1 MNIFSQRLI
10 AETACG
16 HNGNIKIL
24 KKLINIAKN
33 CGVKTIKFQIFNINE
48 RAIPGTKEWSIFSKL
63 ELKEE
68 EWKVA
73 INYAKNQ
80 NRISSFSKVAKL
92 ISGLKNPPFI
102 FSLIFQFT
110 MIFFEISIFV

>member
-33 CGVKTIKFQIFNINE
+33 CGAKVINLDLIDKNKKTKKIKFEKFKFP
-48 RAIPGTKEWSIFSKL
+48 RKSTH
-63 ELKEE
+63 
-68 EWKVA
+68 
-73 INYAKNQ
+73 
-80 NRISSFSKVAKL
+80 
-92 ISGLKNPPFI
+92 
-102 FSLIFQFT
+102 
-110 MIFFEISIFV
+110 